1 MDVVMF
7 LTCRAGRL
15 AGDALVRRLAASAS
29 AIPGLREALLHEPAS
44 ASDPCL
50 ETEAPPTLVAELHFD
65 NLLALEAAA
74 TARGALARWLDPR
87 VDPWLGQADISH
99 QAMMSRRYAAAPGG
113 CTYLVAYHGH
123 AQDHDAWLGHYLDR
137 HVPLMLRLPGL
148 RALEVCTR
156 LDWRGGLRWP
166 REDAVQRNKVV
177 FDDASALDAALRS
190 DVRMEMRRDFEASP
204 IFHGGNV
211 HYPMTTRSAPMHASS
226 ASLSATER
234 P

>member
-15 AGDALVRRLAASAS
+15 AGDALCAGWPRALRHSGIARGAVARAGQRVRSL
-29 AIPGLREALLHEPAS
+29 PG
-44 ASDPCL
+44 
-50 ETEAPPTLVAELHFD
+50 TEAPPTLVAELHFD

-74 TARGALARWLDPR
+74 TARASALAGPACRPLAR
-87 VDPWLGQADISH
+87 AGGH
-99 QAMMSRRYAAAPGG
+99 QPPGHDVAPLCRGAG
-113 CTYLVAYHGH
+113 RLHLVAYHGH

-166 REDAVQRNKVV
+166 REMQS
-177 FDDASALDAALRS
+177 SATGRVRRCVRAGRGPCALTCAWRCAAISKPRPFS
-190 DVRMEMRRDFEASP
+190 TAATS
-204 IFHGGNV
+204 
-211 HYPMTTRSAPMHASS
+211 TTR
-226 ASLSATER
+226 
-234 P
+234 